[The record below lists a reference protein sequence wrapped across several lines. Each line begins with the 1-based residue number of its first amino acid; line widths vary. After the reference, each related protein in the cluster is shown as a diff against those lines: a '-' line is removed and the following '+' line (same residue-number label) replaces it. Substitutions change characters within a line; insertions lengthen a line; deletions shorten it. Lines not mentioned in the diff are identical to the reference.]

1 MNATGA
7 ASPRPASHW
16 RRNLAITVLVVIV
29 VLVGYVSLTL
39 RPQQVVFYRVVND
52 HTLVVQAQAGVL
64 LWPHLSGLTE
74 TDTQVSVTVSGI
86 GIPAPAV
93 EGLYDVTV
101 VLAQPL
107 DDRTV
112 IDGNSGERVQPR

>member
-1 MNATGA
+1 MNASDA
-7 ASPRPASHW
+7 ADLRPASHW
-16 RRNLAITVLVVIV
+16 RRNLAIAVLVVVV
-29 VLVGYVSLTL
+29 VLVGYVALTF

-64 LWPHLSGLTE
+64 VWPHLSGLTE
-74 TDTQVSVTVSGI
+74 TATQVAVTVSGI

-107 DDRTV
+107 GDRTV

>member
-1 MNATGA
+1 MNASDA
-7 ASPRPASHW
+7 ANLRPASHW
-16 RRNLAITVLVVIV
+16 RRNLAIAVLIV
-29 VLVGYVSLTL
+29 VVLLGGYVALTF

-52 HTLVVQAQAGVL
+52 HTLIVQAQAGVL

-74 TDTQVSVTVSGI
+74 TATQVSVTVSGI

-107 DDRTV
+107 GDRTV
-112 IDGNSGERVQPR
+112 IDGHSGERVQRR

>member
-1 MNATGA
+1 MNASDA
-7 ASPRPASHW
+7 ANLRPASHW
-16 RRNLAITVLVVIV
+16 RRNLAIAVLVVVV
-29 VLVGYVSLTL
+29 VLVGYVALTF

-74 TDTQVSVTVSGI
+74 TPTQVLVTVSGI

-93 EGLYDVTV
+93 EELYDVTV

-107 DDRTV
+107 GDRTV